1 MFVSEKDLQT
11 PGDTNK
17 PSKLDVPARLAYKII
32 KYSFIY
38 GIYSPIALSIRIMLE
53 PFLLTYYAITIPLK
67 FFFRPIIN
75 PVSLFIGREIAKK
88 ENLAMRL
95 ALESMSYGS
104 GATAKG
110 ISEAMQL
117 AMNGMV
123 KLFNDIGLPAANN
136 AEKFSLLTDQKAK
149 SRSKRSITDAVGTLG
164 SGVTQIIKFPFLLI
178 KGIFT
183 LPFRIIYYVI
193 RWPFSFFFGGEKSTY
208 TLLLTDMSTER
219 ITHMV
224 LTATWK
230 FMRDTGF
237 SQLNT
242 FATKLKDNNGVPEQ
256 FRTLLSE
263 YTAIY
268 NVMKM
273 LKYVN

>member
-1 MFVSEKDLQT
+1 MHTIE
-11 PGDTNK
+11 NK
-17 PSKLDVPARLAYKII
+17 ILYNLTLHSQQRYNP
-32 KYSFIY
+32 YS
-38 GIYSPIALSIRIMLE
+38 R
-53 PFLLTYYAITIPLK
+53 
-67 FFFRPIIN
+67 
-75 PVSLFIGREIAKK
+75 
-88 ENLAMRL
+88 
-95 ALESMSYGS
+95 GS
-104 GATAKG
+104 
-110 ISEAMQL
+110 
-117 AMNGMV
+117 
-123 KLFNDIGLPAANN
+123 
-136 AEKFSLLTDQKAK
+136 
-149 SRSKRSITDAVGTLG
+149 
-164 SGVTQIIKFPFLLI
+164 IIKFPFLLI